1 MVSPVAPVVV
11 VPVLNRYDLLKR
23 AVWSIDFPVE
33 TLILVDNGNRA
44 ETYPWH
50 SKPVTV
56 YEQFVWHMPTNL
68 GVGPS
73 WNLGIKA
80 TPHADGWILLNSDAW
95 FLPGELARF
104 WANCRPDNIV
114 KTRSHWSCVWIG
126 SEVVAKIGLFSECYV
141 PAYFEDND
149 FEGRAVA
156 AGFRLMLSDAQI
168 GHDNSST
175 IGSDP
180 ALAARNSYSF
190 DDNRRLHFQRWS
202 EGVPAAG
209 AWDLTRRRELGWE

>member
-1 MVSPVAPVVV
+1 MVPPVPVII

-23 AVWSIDFPVE
+23 AVWSIDYVTE
-33 TLILVDNGNRA
+33 TLILVDNGDRS

-50 SKPVTV
+50 SKPTTV
-56 YEQFVWHMPTNL
+56 HQQFVWHMPTNL

-80 TPHADGWILLNSDAW
+80 TPHADGWVLFNSDAW
-95 FLPGELARF
+95 FLPSQLERF
-104 WANCRPDNIV
+104 WADCQPDNIV

-156 AGFRLMLSDAQI
+156 AGFRLVVSDAEI

-180 ALAARNSYSF
+180 KLAAKNSYSF
-190 DDNRRLHFQRWS
+190 EDNRLLHLQRWS
-202 EGVPAAG
+202 ADVPSAGV
-209 AWDLTRRRELGWE
+209 WDLSRRRRLGWE

>member
-1 MVSPVAPVVV
+1 MVSPVPVIII
-11 VPVLNRYDLLKR
+11 PVLNRYDLLKR
-23 AVWSIDFPVE
+23 AVWSIDYATE
-33 TLILVDNGNRA
+33 TLILVDNGDRA

-50 SKPVTV
+50 TKPNTV
-56 YEQFVWHMPTNL
+56 YEQFVWHFPTNL
-68 GVGPS
+68 GVAPS
-73 WNLGIKA
+73 WNIGIKA
-80 TPHADGWILLNSDAW
+80 TPYADGWILMNSDAW
-95 FLPGELARF
+95 FLPGHLQAFYEV
-104 WANCRPDNIV
+104 CRPDNIV

-126 SEVVAKIGLFSECYV
+126 SEVVARIGLFSECYV

-156 AGFRLMLSDAQI
+156 AGIRLVTSDAQV

-180 ALAARNSYSF
+180 KLAAKNGYSF

-202 EGVPAAG
+202 DGVPSAG

>member
-1 MVSPVAPVVV
+1 MVPIPVIII
-11 VPVLNRYDLLKR
+11 PVLNRYDLLRR
-23 AVWSIDFPVE
+23 AVWSIDYPVE
-33 TLILVDNGNRA
+33 TLILIDNGDRR

-50 SKPVTV
+50 TKPTTV
-56 YEQFVWHMPTNL
+56 YEQYVWHIPTNL

-73 WNLGIKA
+73 WNAGIKS
-80 TPHADGWILLNSDAW
+80 TPHRDGWLLLNSDAW
-95 FLPGELARF
+95 FPSGELERF
-104 WANCRPDNIV
+104 WQDCQPDNIV

-126 SEVVAKIGLFSECYV
+126 SQVVANIGLFSECYV

-149 FEGRAVA
+149 FEQRAVN
-156 AGFRLMLSDAQI
+156 AGFSLVVSEAQI

-180 ALAARNSYSF
+180 FLLMKNAHSF
-190 DDNRRLHFQRWS
+190 EQNRLLHVRRWS
-202 EGVPAAG
+202 AGVPEAG

>member
-1 MVSPVAPVVV
+1 MVSPVPVIII
-11 VPVLNRYDLLKR
+11 PVLNRYDLLKR
-23 AVWSIDFPVE
+23 AVWSIDYATE
-33 TLILVDNGNRA
+33 TLILVDNGDRA

-50 SKPVTV
+50 TKPNTV
-56 YEQFVWHMPTNL
+56 YEQFVWHFPTNL
-68 GVGPS
+68 GVAPS
-73 WNLGIKA
+73 WNIGIKA
-80 TPHADGWILLNSDAW
+80 TPYADGWILMNSDAW
-95 FLPGELARF
+95 FLPGHLQAF
-104 WANCRPDNIV
+104 YGDCRPDNIV

-126 SEVVAKIGLFSECYV
+126 SEVVARIGLFSECYV

-156 AGFRLMLSDAQI
+156 AGIRLVTSDAEV

-180 ALAARNSYSF
+180 KLAAKNGYSF

-202 EGVPAAG
+202 DGVPSAG